1 MSEGKQKLNIRVAPI
16 ATTAPTSTI
25 FSLPLHDENTRG
37 SNLPLENKT
46 APIYGCLVF
55 AIIFMV
61 VISNIDYAVIPKEA
75 RLPGIEIEYQRIFI
89 LFVWNGIALSSH
101 YFDFQLIIGKEEANS
116 GRNLIYQYLIFLFMY
131 NSILIGMQT
140 LRDNEHIPPEMSDFA
155 IGGIAANTGI
165 FSVQLFIW
173 IRLPKSKTSD
183 TRFRKRFLWF
193 ILYRFIQIV
202 FVQLYNQSA
211 LLFDKVRNHFQP
223 VLVLLLLGMR
233 YIMTKCWGK
242 TVEKAKEDKNLS
254 AGLAVSCRVGCVHAM
269 FLMLVIGSK
278 ATLATTIIY
287 AILDI
292 GLIIIMFFK
301 IIKNVEINQNQGNLN
316 MQTTLQKLVLRETL
330 EILLPFSFSVVKI
343 LSFYGPNKDTAPL
356 VRNVTEVDLYVTF
369 AKVFAFLL
377 FDMTRILVL
386 ATILKK
392 FYRISMFGSYCK
404 LMKDY
409 WKVIASYSTLTIY
422 IVSIHFDLSI

>member
-1 MSEGKQKLNIRVAPI
+1 ML
-16 ATTAPTSTI
+16 
-25 FSLPLHDENTRG
+25 
-37 SNLPLENKT
+37 
-46 APIYGCLVF
+46 
-55 AIIFMV
+55 
-61 VISNIDYAVIPKEA
+61 
-75 RLPGIEIEYQRIFI
+75 
-89 LFVWNGIALSSH
+89 
-101 YFDFQLIIGKEEANS
+101 
-116 GRNLIYQYLIFLFMY
+116 
-131 NSILIGMQT
+131 
-140 LRDNEHIPPEMSDFA
+140 
-155 IGGIAANTGI
+155 
-165 FSVQLFIW
+165 
-173 IRLPKSKTSD
+173 
-183 TRFRKRFLWF
+183 
-193 ILYRFIQIV
+193 
-202 FVQLYNQSA
+202 QSA
-211 LLFDKVRNHFQP
+211 RLFDKVRNHFQP

-242 TVEKAKEDKNLS
+242 MVEKAKEPKNLS

-292 GLIIIMFFK
+292 GLIIIMFFG